1 MEQIAR
7 APKNVRIYSPYL
19 TSDVA
24 ETVIKAADQTT
35 AQVFTTFKAET
46 FATGGSSIET
56 LRSVFDSQFQIF
68 SVPDLHAKIVIT
80 ECTFFED
87 GHRGRASL
95 GKHLH
100 IEDLVDLVRVWS
112 AEHIV
117 ITHTSRRTS
126 MDYIREKIDRVIGCD
141 DAHRIHVLM
150 EHRENRKRYENQHNE
165 SKECGDDG

>member
-1 MEQIAR
+1 MSNKIVLLKNAIPDVMEQIAC

-46 FATGGSSIET
+46 FATGGSFIET

-80 ECTFFED
+80 DYAILIGSQNLT
-87 GHRGRASL
+87 RGGTKNREATANSFPSSLELGSCHSL
-95 GKHLH
+95 GNSPGPD
-100 IEDLVDLVRVWS
+100 I
-112 AEHIV
+112 
-117 ITHTSRRTS
+117 S
-126 MDYIREKIDRVIGCD
+126 MRPFGTCPPPPSFIC
-141 DAHRIHVLM
+141 
-150 EHRENRKRYENQHNE
+150 
-165 SKECGDDG
+165 C